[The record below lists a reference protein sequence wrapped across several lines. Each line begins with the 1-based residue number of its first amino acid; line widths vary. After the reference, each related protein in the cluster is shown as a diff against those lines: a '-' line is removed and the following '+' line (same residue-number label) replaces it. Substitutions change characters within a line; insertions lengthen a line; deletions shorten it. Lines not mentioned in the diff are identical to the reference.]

1 MIVICKMQLCPYY
14 DKRGYCA
21 KSTFICIDQM
31 GMCNVIWKNGQQ
43 KLCNRGPFVEGMY
56 SKTFATIED
65 AEVKTF
71 KDIEEQED
79 AGSLPED
86 PINGDPA

>member
-1 MIVICKMQLCPYY
+1 
-14 DKRGYCA
+14 
-21 KSTFICIDQM
+21 M

-71 KDIEEQED
+71 KDIEE
-79 AGSLPED
+79 
-86 PINGDPA
+86 